1 MLALHKLLPLIV
13 SPLGLVVGLLILSV
27 VLRRRAPTVLALG
40 ILLIGSL
47 PLTGNRLWIALESDY
62 PFRPI
67 ASVEKADAVVVLSGT
82 VRSIKTSEGVVTQW
96 GNADRFMAG
105 IDLVK
110 AGKAPLIIFTR
121 GQQPWSNLPP
131 EGEILAQRAIS
142 MGVRSDQILLT
153 GIVTNTADEAEEVRA
168 LVEFA
173 GMERLL
179 LVTSAF
185 HMPRAKKIFDRVGI
199 NSVPYPTDFKSS
211 SGKLDW
217 LAFIPSANGL
227 NTTSKAVREFIGR
240 LYYSIKYA
248 TENRVVTP

>member
-62 PFRPI
+62 PIRPI

-142 MGVRSDQILLT
+142 MGIRPDQILLT
-153 GIVTNTADEAEEVRA
+153 GVVTNTAEEANEVRT

-173 GMERLL
+173 GMKRLL

-185 HMPRAKKIFDRVGI
+185 HMPRAKRIFDRVGI

-227 NTTSKAVREFIGR
+227 STTSKAVREFIGR